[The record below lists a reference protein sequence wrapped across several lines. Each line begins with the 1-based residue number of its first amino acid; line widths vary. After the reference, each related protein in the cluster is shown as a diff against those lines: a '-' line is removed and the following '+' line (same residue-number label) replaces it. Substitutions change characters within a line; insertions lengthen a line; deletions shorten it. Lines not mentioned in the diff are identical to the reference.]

1 MAYVTKINGYDIK
14 DSEARSDV
22 STLQESMTTAQGDIE
37 TLQNDLSDTKADLGD
52 ITALDTTVKTSLVAA
67 INEVDS
73 HADTNASEIGTLSSL
88 TTTDRTDIVS
98 AINEVKSDVNN
109 EAIARDTAI
118 TNAINALDAS
128 EVGGSGKYIE
138 SVSQTN
144 GVISATE
151 KSFGSIA
158 KSNAFPVP
166 GGSIYLYMQD
176 VLSHKIMRLS
186 PKDISAYYNDGTL
199 WKRLNGTDG
208 YTLFEDIYA
217 GDYFQMS
224 RAITCPNSTDGTSGT
239 SWVTIAEI
247 DGLMYQGY
255 PQWMTAHHLVMVPG
269 KGIDTS
275 EANHFGRH
283 AMNDSNTTT
292 NAYKGSKMF
301 TDVIGTPV
309 SAGSTASGATINQQ
323 LYAEF
328 GSHLQTTGELL
339 SAAMDSGAT
348 NRFGNAGGASS
359 SWDWTLCQAVLLSE
373 IEVYG
378 SIIWSS
384 SGFDTGTAK
393 KQFAAFKHPLVQ
405 NNRTSY
411 YWLKD
416 VASAADFCYVYGR
429 GYARCGDAGDT
440 GCYIR
445 PRFVLAA

>member
-1 MAYVTKINGYDIK
+1 MSRLSELDEMTQASYNPAETYLLAEDGVESQKIKAGTLLSPEVT
-14 DSEARSDV
+14 ARQNAD
-22 STLQESMTTAQGDIE
+22 TE
-37 TLQNDLSDTKADLGD
+37 LQNNIDEEA
-52 ITALDTTVKTSLVAA
+52 TAR
-67 INEVDS
+67 
-73 HADTNASEIGTLSSL
+73 G
-88 TTTDRTDIVS
+88 
-98 AINEVKSDVNN
+98 
-109 EAIARDTAI
+109 
-118 TNAINALDAS
+118 NAINAAIRALAAAS
-128 EVGGSGKYIE
+128 AGGSGKYIE
-138 SVSQTN
+138 SISQTD
-144 GVISATE
+144 GVISAIVR
-151 KSFGSIA
+151 SFGSIA

-176 VLSHKIMRLS
+176 VLSHGIMRRS
-186 PKDISAYYNDGTL
+186 PKDISAYYNDGSL

-247 DGLMYQGY
+247 DGLMYQGNL
-255 PQWMTAHHLVMVPG
+255 QWMTAHHLVMVPG

-283 AMNDSNTTT
+283 AMNDSNTTA

-301 TDVIGTPV
+301 TDVIGPPV

-328 GSHLQTTGELL
+328 GSHLRTTGELL
-339 SAAMDSGAT
+339 STAMDSGAT

-378 SIIWSS
+378 SIVWSS

-416 VASAADFCYVYGR
+416 VASAANFCNVSYNGHANCYDA
-429 GYARCGDAGDT
+429 GYANG
-440 GCYIR
+440 YVR